1 MDMDIEQII
10 KERYQELPTD
20 IQRAIQSNDLA
31 GKFDLIAQKHNLHV
45 DQNGSLQTETVLV
58 MLGLESSKK
67 YVSNLERELEI
78 PHDKALAI
86 SEDVNREILMSIRDS
101 LRKMEEEQEKE
112 EVPQPENI
120 NKEQTL
126 STIEQVGQ
134 FTLERN
140 PQSTSPQYK
149 EQGIS
154 KEALLT
160 HIEDKE
166 DHRPITLTDHLLSN
180 PVMNPEKKVEAR
192 VEVVPKVEV
201 KKDMPVP
208 EVKKYGADPYRE
220 PLV

>member
-1 MDMDIEQII
+1 MDIEQII

-78 PHDKALAI
+78 SHEKALAI

-101 LRKMEEEQEKE
+101 LRKMEEGQEKE
-112 EVPQPENI
+112 EDTHQPESI

-154 KEALLT
+154 KDNLLA

-166 DHRPITLTDHLLSN
+166 HHNPITLTDHLLST
-180 PVMNPEKKVEAR
+180 PVINAEKKVEVK
-192 VEVVPKVEV
+192 VEIVPKEEPQ
-201 KKDMPVP
+201 KKIPVP
-208 EVKKYGADPYRE
+208 EVKKYTSDPYRE
-220 PLV
+220 PLA